1 MNKQGD
7 WHRRYFMKCL
17 YLTVWLCLTL
27 LMISTVWADNRF
39 KINPDKVATAEVQMW
54 KAYYSNDVM
63 MLRRELLNL
72 LRSHFGLSIMEAM
85 NVCEP
90 LALAAMKFDRA
101 KSDYKSKVL
110 PDLERAYVRLKN
122 ATGILYDPKEAAR
135 AELDWWVAR
144 RTPGID
150 NPEEVGRRI
159 ALLYTVL
166 FGKSSQKF
174 EQAGLLRAQ
183 AAHLRDKGGALC
195 DWEKVERLLLESY
208 RTLQDG
214 L

>member
-1 MNKQGD
+1 MIKQWGCC
-7 WHRRYFMKCL
+7 RSYFVRCL
-17 YLTVWLCLTL
+17 YLSGLFCLTL
-27 LMISTVWADNRF
+27 LMVSTVWAGHRF
-39 KINPDKVATAEVQMW
+39 KINPDEVATAEVQMW
-54 KAYYSNDVM
+54 KAYYSNNVM
-63 MLRRELLNL
+63 VLRRELLKL
-72 LRSHFGLSIMEAM
+72 IRSQFSLSIMEAM

-90 LALAAMKFDRA
+90 LALAAMKFDKA
-101 KSDYKSKVL
+101 TSDYKLKVL

-150 NPEEVGRRI
+150 NPQEVGHRI
-159 ALLYTVL
+159 ALLYTVI

-183 AAHLRDKGGALC
+183 AAHLRDKGGAMC
-195 DWEKVERLLLESY
+195 DWKEVERLLLESY
-208 RTLQDG
+208 RILQEG